1 MAAGSRA
8 AKPGIEGA
16 YKAIRNRL
24 RKYSAA
30 SIVDLVL
37 RMMWNP
43 PKDPIEELRNAPWLT
58 LLVAKWALQD
68 RGVSIRVGPQ
78 IPIEEMDRIRQE
90 LWDLQGRPDTENVF
104 LMLRS
109 LLHVQVE
116 FQRRETWGF
125 LRWPALYARL
135 PHGHKCRQQFRLALG
150 MEPNTFLDLAYSLY
164 AAVINKRVPFDGNW
178 LSPWRARYGDDVDRV
193 YDILARDLPSLR
205 DELQKEPAQRIR
217 GKHELYEFPYF
228 KRFPLLRLRDGSFH
242 CWHPLVFARGIEEI
256 VHLRLSEQFGQD
268 YTLSFSRVFENYVT
282 ELAADTAMRHITE
295 AAYKAEVGGTAP
307 SVEVI
312 LQGDDCNILVEAKMS
327 LFADDVILQ
336 DNQTAIFNKTK
347 RVRDGIGQGWRVGKL
362 IREHAPFGSQFQK
375 AQDFLLVVTS
385 RQLNIGG
392 GEMLQRL
399 YAPGAF
405 NYPDEDAAKR
415 LPLTNV
421 FVLSVEEFENVM
433 GCVRAGE
440 VDLSALLKEASIAN
454 QRGDTARMFFEDFLS
469 KHTKQWTQPKVLEQ
483 ARRDAE
489 ARMLATLGV

>member
-1 MAAGSRA
+1 
-8 AKPGIEGA
+8 
-16 YKAIRNRL
+16 
-24 RKYSAA
+24 
-30 SIVDLVL
+30 
-37 RMMWNP
+37 
-43 PKDPIEELRNAPWLT
+43 
-58 LLVAKWALQD
+58 
-68 RGVSIRVGPQ
+68 
-78 IPIEEMDRIRQE
+78 
-90 LWDLQGRPDTENVF
+90 
-104 LMLRS
+104 
-109 LLHVQVE
+109 
-116 FQRRETWGF
+116 
-125 LRWPALYARL
+125 
-135 PHGHKCRQQFRLALG
+135 

-164 AAVINKRVPFDGNW
+164 AAVIQKRSPFDRSW
-178 LSPWRARYGDDVDRV
+178 LSPWHATYGNDVHRI
-193 YDILARDLPSLR
+193 YEILARDLPSLR
-205 DELQKEPAQRIR
+205 DELQKEPAKRIR

-228 KRFPLLRLRDGSFH
+228 KRFPLLRLRDGRFH

-268 YTLSFSRVFENYVT
+268 YTVAFSRVFENYVT
-282 ELAADTAMRHITE
+282 ELAADTTMPHMTE

-312 LQGDDCNILVEAKMS
+312 LQGDDCNIFVEAKMS
-327 LFADDVILQ
+327 LFTDDVLLQ

-362 IREHAPFGSQFQK
+362 IREHALFGSQFQK
-375 AQDFLLVVTS
+375 TQDFLLVVTS

-399 YAPGAF
+399 YAPDVF
-405 NYPDEDAAKR
+405 NYPDEEAAKR

-454 QRGDTARMFFEDFLS
+454 QRGDTARMFFEDFLG
-469 KHTKQWTQPKVLEQ
+469 KYTKQWTQSKVLEQ

-489 ARMLATLGV
+489 ARMLATLGP